1 MEIRVLRYFLTVARE
16 QNMTRAAQ
24 TLHVSQPALSKQ
36 LKQLEQEIGKK
47 LFYRTN
53 YSIKLTDE
61 GILLRKRAEDII
73 DMVDKTMEEFSSLDE
88 LDGGDIYIGAAE
100 SNGLIPFMHVLKQL
114 QLKYTNMRFH
124 IYSSGSDA
132 IDERIDKGLLDFAI
146 IVKEVDLSKYNYIR
160 FQTNNRWGLLVRKD
174 DSLAQHKSIQ
184 MQDLLHLPLICS
196 RQSLSQELP
205 QWFQQSFDQLHI
217 VATYDLL
224 YNASLMVQQN
234 MGYALGFEGIV
245 DTSNKSELCFI
256 PLEPSLTTP
265 MYIIWKKYQIF
276 SPIAEKLLEEIKKK
290 FS

>member
-100 SNGLIPFMHVLKQL
+100 SNGLIPFMHILKQL
-114 QLKYTNMRFH
+114 QLKYRNVRFH
-124 IYSSGSDA
+124 MYSSGSDA
-132 IDERIDKGLLDFAI
+132 IDERLDKGLLDFAI
-146 IVKEVDLSKYNYIR
+146 IVKEVDLSKYNYIKL
-160 FQTNNRWGLLVRKD
+160 QSNNRWGLLVRKD
-174 DSLAQHKSIQ
+174 DSLAMRQSIQ
-184 MQDLLHLPLICS
+184 MQDLLDLPLICS
-196 RQSLSQELP
+196 RQSLSQEMP
-205 QWFQQSFDQLHI
+205 QWFQQSFDQLRI

-224 YNASLMVQQN
+224 YNASLMAQQQI
-234 MGYALGFEGIV
+234 GYVLGFEGIV
-245 DTSNKSELCFI
+245 DTSNESELCFI
-256 PLEPSLTTP
+256 PLEPALTTS
-265 MYIIWKKYQIF
+265 MYIIWKKYQVF
-276 SPIAEKLLEEIKKK
+276 SPIAEKLLEEMKQTFI
-290 FS
+290 